1 MKQAAALLAC
11 ANALTT
17 AQSDIVG
24 VPIEDLTTLQY
35 NAIIAGIA
43 WGFIQ
48 KEGLTE
54 IEKCI
59 LDGKAEAVLAF
70 HAFEDAIHKD
80 FTKAAAEGV
89 AALKGLPGLVSDC
102 TGISDDIATLEAVI
116 ANLEA

>member
-43 WGFIQ
+43 WGFI
-48 KEGLTE
+48 
-54 IEKCI
+54 
-59 LDGKAEAVLAF
+59 
-70 HAFEDAIHKD
+70 
-80 FTKAAAEGV
+80 
-89 AALKGLPGLVSDC
+89 
-102 TGISDDIATLEAVI
+102 
-116 ANLEA
+116 